1 MIEPLV
7 AFEPRGDGPSDSAL
21 QIVIG
26 ENNADLAM
34 TLRLLL
40 EAEPDMR
47 CIATAASASAVLRS
61 AEEHAPNAFILD
73 LSLDDGSSLPLISTL
88 RERLPRATIIVY
100 TGHRNSMLNEQCV
113 RAGANAV
120 VVKSGEIEELTGAL
134 RRAAGDGGTVGPQ
147 QAPS

>member
-1 MIEPLV
+1 VEPLA
-7 AFEPRGDGPSDSAL
+7 AFEARDEGRSDPAL

-47 CIATAASASAVLRS
+47 CIATAASASEVLRS
-61 AEEHAPNAFILD
+61 VDEHSPNAFILD
-73 LSLDDGSSLPLISTL
+73 LSLDDGSSMPLIATL
-88 RERLPRATIIVY
+88 RERLPQATIIVY
-100 TGHRNSMLNEQCV
+100 TGHRNSMLSEQCV

-134 RRAAGDGGTVGPQ
+134 RRAAGDGGTA
-147 QAPS
+147 APRQPPS

>member
-1 MIEPLV
+1 MLADTELH
-7 AFEPRGDGPSDSAL
+7 
-21 QIVIG
+21 IVIG

-47 CIATAASASAVLRS
+47 CIATASSVSAVLRS
-61 AEEHAPNAFILD
+61 LEEHSPNAFILD

-88 RERLPRATIIVY
+88 RERLPRAAIVVY
-100 TGHRNSMLNEQCV
+100 TGHRNTMLTEQCV

-120 VVKSGEIEELTGAL
+120 VVKTGEIEELTGAL
-134 RRAAGDGGTVGPQ
+134 RRAVGDGGAAVSPQVGF
-147 QAPS
+147 

>member
-1 MIEPLV
+1 MVESLA
-7 AFEPRGDGPSDSAL
+7 AFDARSSARSDSGL

-88 RERLPRATIIVY
+88 RERLPQAAIIVY
-100 TGHRNSMLNEQCV
+100 TGHRNAMLNEQCV

-120 VVKSGEIEELTGAL
+120 VVKTGEIDELTGAL
-134 RRAAGDGGTVGPQ
+134 RRAAGDGAATVGR
-147 QAPS
+147 SSGS